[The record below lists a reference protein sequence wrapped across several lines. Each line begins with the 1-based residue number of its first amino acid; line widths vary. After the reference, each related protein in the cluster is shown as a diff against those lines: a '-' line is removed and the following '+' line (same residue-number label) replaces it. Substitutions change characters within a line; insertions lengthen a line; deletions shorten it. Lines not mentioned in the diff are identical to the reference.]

1 MSTKAKL
8 TRCEVSKARLIYPSR
23 LMSLIALGSFWL
35 ATRRIRT
42 MLWQEGT
49 SAFLLLFEDPWLK
62 EKSRIKKDIK
72 KRSQLHYKKIGCSL
86 LPHSHPRILPIPLL
100 EVLRLNWRFS
110 HLIELQGRL
119 ITAESEHFFNL
130 LRYPVSNS
138 KVWTRKC
145 SLNQKSSLGP
155 MQWMVVGLVVPG
167 TAFWYGYWPW
177 R

>member
-1 MSTKAKL
+1 
-8 TRCEVSKARLIYPSR
+8 
-23 LMSLIALGSFWL
+23 MSLIALGSFWL

-100 EVLRLNWRFS
+100 SVLRLNSVFPWKW
-110 HLIELQGRL
+110 IELQG
-119 ITAESEHFFNL
+119 AQHFFNL

-145 SLNQKSSLGP
+145 SLNQKRSLGP
-155 MQWMVVGLVVPG
+155 MQWVVVGLVVPG